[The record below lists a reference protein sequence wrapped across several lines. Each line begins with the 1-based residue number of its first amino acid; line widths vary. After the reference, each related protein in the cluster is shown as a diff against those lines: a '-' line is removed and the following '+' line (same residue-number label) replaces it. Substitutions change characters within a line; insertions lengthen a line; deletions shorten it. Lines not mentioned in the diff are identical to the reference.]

1 MPIGNSIKKVR
12 LKQKVRPSR
21 ANLLRLCL
29 IRSIVIAVLLAVAFW
44 FRFYGSVSLPWR
56 PLLLILFSMVIVNG
70 LVVLRLRSDTPVSE
84 KEFFAN
90 LLLDVV
96 FLTLVL
102 YFTGGSTNPIVSY
115 YLIPLI
121 ISAAVLRPAFT
132 WFIAFLSIA
141 FYTLLLFW
149 YQPFA
154 LFTMQGHN
162 AMMSAHFVGMW
173 VNFGFSALLISWFVV
188 RMAGT
193 LREQAQAIAASR
205 EAGLRNEQIISVA
218 SIAAGT
224 AHEMRTPLS
233 TMAITVD
240 EIGHEHPELGE
251 ETAILRQ
258 QIERC
263 DAVLQ
268 ELVSTTTEDSRM
280 VVTEVAV
287 LLENLLEKWSLARPE
302 ISLQTDIPGQ
312 VSQLSI
318 RYDQSLQHALM
329 SFLNN
334 AADASPEYVALK
346 LRADLD
352 SVLFV
357 VEDHGPG
364 IPTEIAD
371 RLGKT
376 YISRKRGG
384 LGLGVLLSQASV
396 ERLGG
401 DVILTGGVEGRGTRL
416 VVRFPLLENSVDE

>member
-1 MPIGNSIKKVR
+1 
-12 LKQKVRPSR
+12 
-21 ANLLRLCL
+21 
-29 IRSIVIAVLLAVAFW
+29 
-44 FRFYGSVSLPWR
+44 
-56 PLLLILFSMVIVNG
+56 MVTINA
-70 LVVLRLRSDTPVSE
+70 LVVLRLRSDIPVSE
-84 KEFFAN
+84 NEFFAN

-132 WFIAFLSIA
+132 WLITFLSIA
-141 FYTLLLFW
+141 FYTLLLFY

-154 LFTMQGHN
+154 LFSMQGHS
-162 AMMSAHFVGMW
+162 AMTSAHFVGMW
-173 VNFGFSALLISWFVV
+173 VNFGFSALLIAWFVV

-193 LREQAQAIAASR
+193 LREQAQAIAHNR

-224 AHEMRTPLS
+224 AHEMRTPLA

-240 EIGHEHPELGE
+240 EINHDHPEFGDEMAVLQ
-251 ETAILRQ
+251 Q

-263 DAVLQ
+263 DAVLR
-268 ELVSTTTEDSRM
+268 ELVSTTTDDSRM
-280 VVTEVAV
+280 VETEVGV
-287 LLENLLEKWSLARPE
+287 LLQNLLEKWSLARPE
-302 ISLQTDIPGQ
+302 IKLQTDIPA
-312 VSQLSI
+312 QLSKLKI

-334 AADASPEYVALK
+334 AADASPDFVALQ
-346 LRADLD
+346 LAADVN
-352 SVLFV
+352 SVMFII
-357 VEDHGPG
+357 EDHGPG
-364 IPTEIAD
+364 IPAEIAD
-371 RLGKT
+371 HLGKT
-376 YISRKRGG
+376 YVSRKQGG

-401 DVILTGGVEGRGTRL
+401 EVTLTGSSSPGVAAGQGTRL
-416 VVRFPLLENSVDE
+416 VIRFPLQENSTYE